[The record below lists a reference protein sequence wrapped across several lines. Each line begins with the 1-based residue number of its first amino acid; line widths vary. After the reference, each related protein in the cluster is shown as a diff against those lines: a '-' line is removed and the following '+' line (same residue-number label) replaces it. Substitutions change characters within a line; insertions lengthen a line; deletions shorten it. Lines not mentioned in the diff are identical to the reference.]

1 MDVNRRQFLTYL
13 GAGTAA
19 LASLATGIPALAAGP
34 LSGRTADHLFGLET
48 KASHFNP
55 KFSPIQPTTKDDV
68 VLPKGY
74 TYDVI
79 ASYGDVINPAGDTF
93 GFNNDFTCFL
103 PIEGNP
109 EHGLL
114 WVNHEYL
121 GELEYYVN
129 GYDYLGAD
137 AEDNKRTPE
146 QIQKYLYA
154 LGGSVIEIKK
164 QNGKWKLVSDSTYGR
179 RVSGLTK
186 HVLTG
191 PAASIAK
198 EVTGTFAN
206 CSGGVTLWNT
216 ILSCEENY
224 MDVVGDCKLE
234 DARHYGWVVEVDPFD
249 PKSTPKKHTALGRFS
264 HENTAMVLASTGQ
277 LVVYMGDDARDQY
290 VYKYVSKGKYD
301 PKAGKANSRL
311 LEDGTLYVANFG
323 KGTWISLDLA
333 TNEALQKAA
342 KDGKPLFASQADVLI
357 NCRDAAK
364 AVGATPMD
372 RPEDLEVH
380 PIDGSV
386 FIALTNNSSHG
397 NFYGQIVRLFE
408 KDNQHAGEEFTF
420 EIFATGGPQSGFSAP
435 DNMAF
440 DSAGNLWVVTDIS
453 SSSTNTGIYQSFGN
467 NGVFF
472 IPTAGENKGVAVQFA
487 SGPVGSE
494 MTGPWFTPDEKTL
507 FLAVQHPGENLKTY
521 DKPTSHW
528 PKGGSHVAL
537 PSVIAI
543 NGF

>member
-103 PIEGNP
+103 PIDGNP

-137 AEDNKRTPE
+137 EADNKRTPE

-164 QNGKWKLVSDSTYGR
+164 QNGKWKLISDSTYGR

-249 PKSTPKKHTALGRFS
+249 PKSTSKKHTALGRFS

-507 FLAVQHPGENLKTY
+507 FLAVQHPGENLKSY

-528 PKGGSHVAL
+528 PKGGNQVAL

>member
-48 KASHFNP
+48 KPSHFNP

-74 TYDVI
+74 TYDVV

-103 PIEGNP
+103 PIDGNP

-191 PAASIAK
+191 PAAGIAK

-333 TNEALQKAA
+333 ANEALQKAA

-507 FLAVQHPGENLKTY
+507 FLAVQHPGENLKSY

-528 PKGGSHVAL
+528 PKGGNQVAL

>member
-103 PIEGNP
+103 PIDGNP

-191 PAASIAK
+191 PAASIVK

-507 FLAVQHPGENLKTY
+507 FLAVQHPGENLKSY

-528 PKGGSHVAL
+528 PKGGNQVAL

>member
-19 LASLATGIPALAAGP
+19 LASLATGLPALAAGP

-55 KFSPIQPTTKDDV
+55 KFSPIQPTTMDDV

-103 PIEGNP
+103 PIDGNP

-137 AEDNKRTPE
+137 EDDNKRTPE

-249 PKSTPKKHTALGRFS
+249 PKSIPKKHTALGRFS

-507 FLAVQHPGENLKTY
+507 FLAVQHPGENLKSY

-528 PKGGSHVAL
+528 PKGGNQVAL

>member
-93 GFNNDFTCFL
+93 GYNNDFTCFL
-103 PIEGNP
+103 PIDGNP

-137 AEDNKRTPE
+137 EDDNKRTPE

-507 FLAVQHPGENLKTY
+507 FLAVQHPGENLKSY

-528 PKGGSHVAL
+528 PKGGNHVAL